1 MAIVTGWV
9 AFVVTVATIAC
20 IYGLLTIGLNLQFG
34 FTGLLN
40 FGHVAFFAAG
50 AYTAAIVSMPPPG
63 TVPGARYMI
72 GLAVPMPAGLL
83 ITLAAAT
90 LMGGVLAALIGVSAI
105 RLESH
110 YLAIATFALAGIF
123 YDVLVNER
131 WLTNGTFGMTQV
143 PKPLRATLGA
153 DAWALAYLL
162 FAAAMLAVVYLL
174 VGRLLEAPFGRVL
187 RGVRESTTAAE
198 MLGKDTDRIKLVAF
212 SLGGAIAGL
221 AGGVYAHYI
230 GSVVTGQFVAGV
242 TFTVWAALLLG
253 GVASHRG
260 AVVGAFILVAFQQST
275 RFITSAYDAIVAA
288 FPDTLGVVLTALA
301 APLPGHP
308 AFLPSVRFMIIGLLF
323 ILVIRFRPAGVL
335 GDPQEVTVMGSE
347 E

>member
-1 MAIVTGWV
+1 MAVITGWV

-50 AYTAAIVSMPPPG
+50 AYTAAILSMPPPG
-63 TVPGARYMI
+63 TVPGARYAI

-83 ITLAAAT
+83 LTLAAAM
-90 LMGGVLAALIGVSAI
+90 LMGGLLAALIGLSAI

-110 YLAIATFALAGIF
+110 YLAIATFALAGIV

-143 PKPLRATLGA
+143 PKPLRDSLGA
-153 DAWALAYLL
+153 DAWAVGYLL
-162 FAAAMLAVVYLL
+162 FAAAVLVLVYLV
-174 VGRLLEAPFGRVL
+174 VGRLLSSPFGRML
-187 RGVRESTTAAE
+187 RGVRESATAAE
-198 MLGKDTDRIKLVAF
+198 MLGKDTDRVKLVAF
-212 SLGGAIAGL
+212 TLGGAIAGL
-221 AGGVYAHYI
+221 AGGVYAHYV

-260 AVVGAFILVAFQQST
+260 AVIGAFVLVGFQQST
-275 RFITSAYDAIVAA
+275 RFITAVYDGAVAA
-288 FPDTLGVVLTALA
+288 FPDTVGAVLTALA

-323 ILVIRFRPAGVL
+323 ILVIRFRPAGLL
-335 GDPQEVTVMGSE
+335 GDPHEVTVMGSE